1 MQLQRAR
8 VHCFSS
14 HASLHAGSWR
24 SLQLPAHPAAAAPAQ
39 PPLAEL
45 TPNVCAQR
53 MHGCRPIAGAV
64 PLRPAPSSTGGR
76 LHIKP
81 VPFSMPLAASK
92 RGKPTAAAATPDHD
106 KQPATAAQHQQA
118 VKILMGLG
126 LSRITA
132 AWILCIEPEVTDL
145 EPGGLQAR
153 VDALWVAFGLY
164 QYRGVTT
171 DTVSAANAKLGR
183 RLAACP
189 RLLTLAVDDIRASRG
204 RLTEFCLTIDE
215 AAAVLAA
222 EPRLLLR
229 SIEQLRVSAENLQV
243 SFRLSPQQLRALVIE
258 MPLCLRRGH
267 GNNGVTS
274 EMRKKFKGLVAES
287 YEDCY
292 WKQLEHAI
300 ANIR

>member
-1 MQLQRAR
+1 M
-8 VHCFSS
+8 F
-14 HASLHAGSWR
+14 AGTWR
-24 SLQLPAHPAAAAPAQ
+24 SFQLPLRAAIPALSQ
-39 PPLAEL
+39 LPLAEH
-45 TPNVCAQR
+45 TPKTVRAQR
-53 MHGCRPIAGAV
+53 MHGGKPLGAAV
-64 PLRPAPSSTGGR
+64 ATQLALSSMGAPMLTRSA
-76 LHIKP
+76 
-81 VPFSMPLAASK
+81 PFGMPLAARQ
-92 RGKPTAAAATPDHD
+92 RGKPTAAAAAPDHD

-118 VKILMGLG
+118 VKILMSLG

-132 AWILCIEPEVTDL
+132 AWILCTEPEVTDL

-171 DTVSAANAKLGR
+171 DTRSAANAKLGR

-204 RLTEFCLTIDE
+204 HLTEFCLTIDE

-222 EPRLLLR
+222 EPRLVLR
-229 SIEQLRVSAENLQV
+229 SMEQLRVSAENLQV

-287 YEDCY
+287 YEDCD
-292 WKQLEHAI
+292 WKQLEPAV